1 MTRSSASQPSRPRLE
16 ASYQAVQNL
25 HLLILAPLINKRTFP
40 QAFLSCWVVPLD
52 GLPFQPWY
60 GWYLVGMFRA
70 SLVIS
75 RWSYPLGWSTK
86 GGFPSFPFSAL
97 VVALQSPKA
106 PFKLHMSIGGNVG
119 RKTKLE
125 PLPRVAVP
133 PSAGIGCL
141 PCRWWVEGLNG
152 GRGSVLLTLVVFF

>member
-1 MTRSSASQPSRPRLE
+1 MRVIILPDSIVVGVVTCLLSEGSFSRERLREACIKLPFIESPSL
-16 ASYQAVQNL
+16 
-25 HLLILAPLINKRTFP
+25 
-40 QAFLSCWVVPLD
+40 LSCWVVPLD

-60 GWYLVGMFRA
+60 GWYLVGMFWA

-97 VVALQSPKA
+97 VEALQSPKA

-119 RKTKLE
+119 RRAKLE
-125 PLPRVAVP
+125 PQPRVVAP
-133 PSAGIGCL
+133 PSAGIGWL
-141 PCRWWVEGLNG
+141 PCRRWVEGLNG
-152 GRGSVLLTLVVFF
+152 GRGGELLT

>member
-1 MTRSSASQPSRPRLE
+1 MG
-16 ASYQAVQNL
+16 Y
-25 HLLILAPLINKRTFP
+25 
-40 QAFLSCWVVPLD
+40 
-52 GLPFQPWY
+52 PFNP

-106 PFKLHMSIGGNVG
+106 PFKLHISIGGNVG
-119 RKTKLE
+119 RKPKLE
-125 PLPRVAVP
+125 SLPRVVVP
-133 PSAGIGCL
+133 QSAGIGC
-141 PCRWWVEGLNG
+141 
-152 GRGSVLLTLVVFF
+152 

>member
-1 MTRSSASQPSRPRLE
+1 MG
-16 ASYQAVQNL
+16 Y
-25 HLLILAPLINKRTFP
+25 
-40 QAFLSCWVVPLD
+40 
-52 GLPFQPWY
+52 PFNP

-97 VVALQSPKA
+97 VEALQSPKA

-119 RKTKLE
+119 RRAKLE
-125 PLPRVAVP
+125 PQPRVVAP
-133 PSAGIGCL
+133 PSAGIGWL
-141 PCRWWVEGLNG
+141 PCRRWVEGLNG
-152 GRGSVLLTLVVFF
+152 GRGGELLT

>member
-1 MTRSSASQPSRPRLE
+1 M
-16 ASYQAVQNL
+16 
-25 HLLILAPLINKRTFP
+25 
-40 QAFLSCWVVPLD
+40 
-52 GLPFQPWY
+52 
-60 GWYLVGMFRA
+60 GMFRA

-86 GGFPSFPFSAL
+86 GGFPSFPFPTL
-97 VVALQSPKA
+97 VEALQSPKA
-106 PFKLHMSIGGNVG
+106 LFKLHISIGGNVG

-152 GRGSVLLTLVVFF
+152 GRGSVLLTLVVFFLILPFLAVVLSPILSFG

>member
-1 MTRSSASQPSRPRLE
+1 MG
-16 ASYQAVQNL
+16 Y
-25 HLLILAPLINKRTFP
+25 
-40 QAFLSCWVVPLD
+40 
-52 GLPFQPWY
+52 PFNP

-106 PFKLHMSIGGNVG
+106 PFKLHISIGGNVG
-119 RKTKLE
+119 RKPKLE
-125 PLPRVAVP
+125 PLPGVVVP
-133 PSAGIGCL
+133 PIAGIGCL
-141 PCRWWVEGLNG
+141 PCRRWVEGLNR
-152 GRGSVLLTLVVFF
+152 GRRSVLLTLVV